1 MKIYALLIV
10 GALWS
15 IPALSDTWVPITSE
29 IPGMQLWTFPE
40 DAYEGND
47 NPFFRHCNSGK
58 IIYVSI
64 SKTPVKCHF
73 KPHPH
78 ADGFYQMAININN
91 KATLGQRLMI
101 VSITP
106 IPPRVKLP
114 SFSPD
119 EIEKLKDAERASA
132 EKYGRKSMNRFLGNP
147 RIKPTEKDYFE
158 HVREIASSETY
169 RKHIGARFK
178 LPSTTGFIYISS
190 IGLDSSENIGWEI
203 INAVYRENDG
213 QMQEVGMFEGCIQGG
228 FRDLDSDGT
237 PEVLT
242 GTCENGESRSDK
254 YWTLDPKIKEVLTH

>member
-1 MKIYALLIV
+1 MKIYVLLIV

-15 IPALSDTWVPITSE
+15 IPAISDTWVPITSE

-40 DAYEGND
+40 DTYDGND
-47 NPFFRHCNSGK
+47 NQFFRHCNSGK

-78 ADGFYQMAININN
+78 ADGFYQMAINTNN
-91 KATLGQRLMI
+91 KPSLGQRLII
-101 VSITP
+101 VSKSP

-114 SFSPD
+114 SLSPE
-119 EIEKLKDAERASA
+119 EIEKLTSIEQASA
-132 EKYGRKSMNRFLGNP
+132 AKYERKIKNRFFGDP
-147 RIKPTEKDYFE
+147 SSKPAEKDYDSY
-158 HVREIASSETY
+158 VREIKSSETY
-169 RKHIGARFK
+169 RKHIGTRFK
-178 LPSTTGFIYISS
+178 LPSTSGFIYISS
-190 IGLDSSENIGWEI
+190 IGLDSSEYIGWEI
-203 INAVYRENDG
+203 INVVYREIDG
-213 QMQEVGMFEGCIQGG
+213 IMQEVGMFDGCIQGG

-242 GTCENGESRSDK
+242 GTCENGESHSDK

>member
-1 MKIYALLIV
+1 MKIYALLII

-15 IPALSDTWVPITSE
+15 TPALSDTWVPITSE

-40 DAYEGND
+40 DTYEGND
-47 NPFFRHCNSGK
+47 NQFFRHCNSGK
-58 IIYVSI
+58 TIYVSI

-78 ADGFYQMAININN
+78 ADGFHQMAININN

-114 SFSPD
+114 SLSPD

-132 EKYGRKSMNRFLGNP
+132 VKYDMRIKNLFFENP
-147 RIKPTEKDYFE
+147 SIKPTEKDYDSL
-158 HVREIASSETY
+158 VRAIKSSEIY
-169 RKHIGARFK
+169 RKHISKRYK
-178 LPSTTGFIYISS
+178 LPSTNGFIYVSS
-190 IGLDSSENIGWEI
+190 IGLDSSEYIGWEI
-203 INAVYRENDG
+203 INVVYREIDG
-213 QMQEVGMFEGCIQGG
+213 QMQEVGIFEGCIQGS